1 MNINNLIIT
10 IQQTL
15 GTYFATLIMWG
26 FLMTFLFNMV
36 SRSSI
41 VSKDKTLM
49 WISLAIFLSYLL
61 TDPLVSMAFEIESL
75 RYASIFIIWC
85 ILDLTCLGIILLI
98 SRNSP
103 IEKFPAKLYVIIGL
117 LTNSCLF
124 FCLYLDVSIYG
135 NEERWW
141 LWDVYTVT
149 VNVMDL
155 TMLAALLT
163 NKDFFK
169 LAALLK
175 YLKTRCSVQRELNA

>member
-1 MNINNLIIT
+1 MNISNLIIT

-15 GTYFATLIMWG
+15 GTYLATLIMWG

-41 VSKDKTLM
+41 VNQDKTLM

-98 SRNSP
+98 SRNSS

-117 LTNSCLF
+117 LTNSSLF
-124 FCLYLDVSIYG
+124 FCLYLDVSVYG

-141 LWDVYTVT
+141 LWDLYTVT

-169 LAALLK
+169 LAAFLK
-175 YLKTRCSVQRELNA
+175 FLKTKYSIQRELNA

>member
-1 MNINNLIIT
+1 MNISNLIIT

-15 GTYFATLIMWG
+15 GTYLATLIMWG

-41 VSKDKTLM
+41 VNKDKTLM
-49 WISLAIFLSYLL
+49 WISLSIFLSYLL

-98 SRNSP
+98 SRNSS

-117 LTNSCLF
+117 LTNSSLF
-124 FCLYLDVSIYG
+124 FGLYLDVSVYG

-149 VNVMDL
+149 VNIMDIS
-155 TMLAALLT
+155 MLIALLT

-169 LAALLK
+169 LVALVNFFRSK
-175 YLKTRCSVQRELNA
+175 QSIEKAINA

>member
-1 MNINNLIIT
+1 MNISNLIIT

-15 GTYFATLIMWG
+15 GTYLATLIMWG

-98 SRNSP
+98 SRNSS

-124 FCLYLDVSIYG
+124 FFFFFNVSVYG
-135 NEERWW
+135 NEERGG

-149 VNVMDL
+149 VNIMDIS
-155 TMLAALLT
+155 MLIALLT

-169 LAALLK
+169 LVALVNFLGENK
-175 YLKTRCSVQRELNA
+175 ALRKR